1 MRAIDIAVNGKQLWR
16 LGISNAS
23 IISPTLSAW
32 VADDSPASL
41 MVSAMCD
48 LDEGRAA
55 HVRWCESWPLADGDL
70 VAFKFIESDDVT
82 PPEAVVPTDSP
93 DYLAEQRRLADSLK
107 DFVPDRAPAVRK
119 RPGLAFECRLKGQP
133 AAIASLV
140 EGEEHVLCSL
150 LWIKQRPD
158 RCEVSVRTFGDKA
171 KPEGSPATEWLRTT
185 LALNDDFS
193 VRIAA

>member
-1 MRAIDIAVNGKQLWR
+1 MRAIDVAVNGKPLWR
-16 LGISNAS
+16 LGIMNAS
-23 IISPTLSAW
+23 IISPSVSAW

-55 HVRWCESWPLADGDL
+55 HVRWCENWPLANGDL
-70 VAFKFIESDDVT
+70 VAFRFMDSDDVT
-82 PPEAVVPTDSP
+82 LPEAIVPTDSP
-93 DYLAEQRRLADSLK
+93 DYLEEQRSLAESLK

-119 RPGLAFECRLKGQP
+119 RPGLAFECRLNGQP

-140 EGEEHVLCSL
+140 GDEEHVLCSL

-158 RCEVSVRTFGDKA
+158 RCSLSVRTFGDRS
-171 KPEGSPATEWLRTT
+171 KPEDSPATEWLRTT